1 MCVAVQLDRR
11 NIPAGIWRQKDMG
24 SPNTR
29 TSKPLIARKCAAA
42 DRAYGPAPTIA
53 TSHAVMVG
61 LTREPAT
68 GSPKTGGTTGDQRP
82 KVPSASS
89 SGQYQQAVSSQDSY
103 SQLLM
108 NGETNHSWQL
118 DNL

>member
-29 TSKPLIARKCAAA
+29 TSKPSIARKCAAA

-53 TSHAVMVG
+53 TSHAVMVVSLENLPPEAHKPG
-61 LTREPAT
+61 V
-68 GSPKTGGTTGDQRP
+68 RP
-82 KVPSASS
+82 VIRGRKFRAPPQVASTS
-89 SGQYQQAVSSQDSY
+89 KLYPP
-103 SQLLM
+103 
-108 NGETNHSWQL
+108 
-118 DNL
+118 

>member
-53 TSHAVMVG
+53 TSHAVMVVSLENLPPGAQERG
-61 LTREPAT
+61 LLKWPVPASCILP
-68 GSPKTGGTTGDQRP
+68 GSVQ
-82 KVPSASS
+82 SAPDEWRNKSFV
-89 SGQYQQAVSSQDSY
+89 A
-103 SQLLM
+103 
-108 NGETNHSWQL
+108 T
-118 DNL
+118 